1 MNYNQIE
8 TYWRKRKEKM
18 CKYSLSQ
25 LSNPRLLN
33 TTIEFLVECGMPET
47 CTPML
52 CFDNWGK
59 KTIPSLKNSFHRDFE
74 WLDDYIHIGDN
85 NSGDPICIDLNN
97 NAIVYLN
104 HDNNFKISFINSSVE
119 KLSECI
125 IAYTNFFEQ
134 INTSNNSDS
143 LNPKFEDEDFE
154 KLKKQLLD
162 IDEQCLKE
170 GAMWRGD
177 IDYLLWERENND

>member
-1 MNYNQIE
+1 MDYKQVE
-8 TYWRKRKEKM
+8 KYWRKRKEKM
-18 CKYSLSQ
+18 CKYSLTQ

-33 TTIEFLVECGMPET
+33 TTIAFLVECGMPAT
-47 CTPML
+47 CAPML

-59 KTIPSLKNSFHRDFE
+59 KTIPSLKNSFYRDFD
-74 WLDDYIHIGDN
+74 WFDDYIHIGDN

-97 NAIVYLN
+97 NTIVYLN
-104 HDNNFKISFINSSVE
+104 HDNNFEISFINSSVE

-143 LNPKFEDEDFE
+143 LNTKLEEKDFE
-154 KLKKQLLD
+154 KLKQQLLD
-162 IDEQCLKE
+162 IDKQCLKE
-170 GAMWRGD
+170 GAMWKGEL
-177 IDYLLWERENND
+177 DYLLWERENND